1 MKGWKTGAVVT
12 AVVTAAGLGA
22 SMAPVAHGQST
33 VTPRRAFEIF
43 SGGSRIGVSIRDL
56 DESDAKSVKEDATGV
71 VIEEVSTDSPAA
83 KAGLRKG
90 DVIVEFD
97 RERVRSAR
105 QLTRLV
111 QETPAGR
118 AVPATVLRDGQR
130 TSVTITPD
138 DGNRFS
144 YDRFGDLENLGN
156 LRFRVAPKPPSPP
169 APPAP
174 PMAWDFDE
182 LLGRS
187 NRLGVTVDALT
198 GQLAEYF
205 GAKQGV
211 LVTSVY
217 DNSAAAKAGLKAG
230 DVITSFD
237 GSPVEGPADMRRRIQ
252 GLRDGDEFTIEVLR
266 DRKGVTLK
274 GKAERTERRRTSRTI
289 L

>member
-1 MKGWKTGAVVT
+1 
-12 AVVTAAGLGA
+12 
-22 SMAPVAHGQST
+22 
-33 VTPRRAFEIF
+33 
-43 SGGSRIGVSIRDL
+43 
-56 DESDAKSVKEDATGV
+56 
-71 VIEEVSTDSPAA
+71 
-83 KAGLRKG
+83 
-90 DVIVEFD
+90 
-97 RERVRSAR
+97 VRSAR

-130 TSVTITPD
+130 TSVTITPE

-156 LRFRVAPKPPSPP
+156 FRLRVAPKPPSPP

-187 NRLGVTVDALT
+187 NRLGVTVDSLT

-211 LVTSVY
+211 LVTSVN

-230 DVITSFD
+230 DVITTFN
-237 GSPVEGPADMRRRIQ
+237 GSPVDGPADIRRRMQ
-252 GLRDGDEFTIEVLR
+252 GLRDGDEFTIEILR